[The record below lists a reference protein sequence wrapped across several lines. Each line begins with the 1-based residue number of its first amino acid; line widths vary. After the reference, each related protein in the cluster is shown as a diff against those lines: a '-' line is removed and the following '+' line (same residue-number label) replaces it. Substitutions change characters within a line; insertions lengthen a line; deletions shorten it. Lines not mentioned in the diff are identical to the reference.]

1 MITVPALEKAISAQL
16 WERMHFSRFVRELRP
31 DVLFYP
37 SGTLGYFPAGIP
49 VVAACHNLL
58 YFDDKEYRK
67 YRYSKVWWRNLRRL
81 RRQHRV
87 LFSKTAG
94 IIFFSPYSQELAVR
108 KVPGIKL
115 CTVIPHGVE
124 ANFLA
129 DSPTPTID
137 RPPFNILYVSTVMMY
152 KHQWN
157 VVKAVKQLRDSSGVD
172 YQLWLAGNADELGG
186 RVLERALKQ
195 ERAESFTHW
204 MGGVSH
210 DAIPSLLRKAD
221 IFVFAS
227 SCEAFPITLLE
238 AMASGLPV
246 ACSNRTGLPDL
257 LRDGGVYFDPETRMR
272 LPVPSRGYVPTRSYG
287 ASPQNVPCVMRANS
301 RGQVARRR
309 HFHFCATLRPLRR
322 ISELHEPAAL
332 NSESHAEYLQSESAG
347 C

>member
-1 MITVPALEKAISAQL
+1 VPALEKAISAQL

-257 LRDGGVYFDPETRMR
+257 LRDGGVYFDPENSNEIAGAIAR
-272 LPVPSRGYVPTRSYG
+272 LCTDKVV
-287 ASPQNVPCVMRANS
+287 
-301 RGQVARRR
+301 RR
-309 HFHFCATLRPLRR
+309 
-322 ISELHEPAAL
+322 
-332 NSESHAEYLQSESAG
+332 ESAERAMRYARELTWSS
-347 C
+347 CAEKTFSFLRDVAATAQDKRIA